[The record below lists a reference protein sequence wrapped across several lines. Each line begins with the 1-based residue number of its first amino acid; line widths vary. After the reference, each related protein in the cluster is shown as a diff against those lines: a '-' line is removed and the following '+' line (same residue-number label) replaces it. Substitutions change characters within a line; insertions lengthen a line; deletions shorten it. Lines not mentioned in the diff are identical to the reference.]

1 MNIMLVSVTERTRE
15 IGIRMAVGARQSD
28 IRQQFLV
35 EAVMVCLI
43 GGMIGISLSFAIGY
57 LFSLFIK
64 EWQMVF
70 SMGAIATAV
79 ICSTLIGIVFGFV
92 PARNASRLDPIE
104 ALARD

>member
-1 MNIMLVSVTERTRE
+1 
-15 IGIRMAVGARQSD
+15 
-28 IRQQFLV
+28 
-35 EAVMVCLI
+35 
-43 GGMIGISLSFAIGY
+43 
-57 LFSLFIK
+57 
-64 EWQMVF
+64 MVF